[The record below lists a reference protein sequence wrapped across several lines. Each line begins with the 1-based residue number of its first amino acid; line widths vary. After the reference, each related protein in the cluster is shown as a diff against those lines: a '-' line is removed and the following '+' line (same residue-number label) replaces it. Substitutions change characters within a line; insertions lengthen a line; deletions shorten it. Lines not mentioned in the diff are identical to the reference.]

1 MQMKKLTTLACAAA
15 FATLSGTA
23 SAQVSGN
30 TVKIGVLT
38 DLSGTYSDTP
48 GTNRTFGL
56 DIKADSLAYTTASDD
71 PGMEM
76 KQTSTSE
83 TVGIEMSMDFAL
95 PSTIAL
101 TAIASPADFT
111 TALNEGL
118 SFSLLMNKVRS
129 ELLAI
134 YLDDGARALSE
145 VSDLLGFA
153 APSAFSRWH
162 RARFGVAARS
172 RMSARAPKWLR

>member
-1 MQMKKLTTLACAAA
+1 MGIDRRTLARHLAA
-15 FATLSGTA
+15 
-23 SAQVSGN
+23 
-30 TVKIGVLT
+30 
-38 DLSGTYSDTP
+38 
-48 GTNRTFGL
+48 
-56 DIKADSLAYTTASDD
+56 
-71 PGMEM
+71 
-76 KQTSTSE
+76 
-83 TVGIEMSMDFAL
+83 
-95 PSTIAL
+95 
-101 TAIASPADFT
+101 
-111 TALNEGL
+111 EGL